1 MIGFDDALGTNP
13 GPEHLLRPRGFGRFV
28 SAAFLAFWLCGW
40 AIGESLV
47 LWILIAGGI
56 ALLTGTPPEP
66 GRELLEPGPAIAV
79 GVFLLFWLTLWTF
92 GGYAA
97 ITELLRLLWS
107 RDAIS
112 ADPAC
117 LRVHHRL
124 GPFRSNVEIPRD
136 RLCRIY
142 VAPGD
147 KSLRADTTTGP
158 VVLSSL
164 GTALERAN
172 IAAALRTELRVPE
185 EFESNVSSL
194 PDGWQEIVTPEGE
207 IALVKD
213 LAVRRTQARVAL
225 GLTLASATL
234 ALILIALTHTDP
246 TVIGITVIACTAAT
260 GLTWGTTRLARSRIE
275 WRIGAGSLT
284 RRRRVGARLRDLD
297 EISRLELTRS
307 SDSDGDDWFSLE
319 AVPGKCTIERAQ
331 GDPAIPRRLGTWL
344 AQRANIPFDDRSTRE
359 ATARDLT
366 LTLAQLK
373 ASGALGR
380 TLAGWLERMAAKQRN
395 ES

>member
-147 KSLRADTTTGP
+147 KSLRADTTT
-158 VVLSSL
+158 
-164 GTALERAN
+164 
-172 IAAALRTELRVPE
+172 
-185 EFESNVSSL
+185 
-194 PDGWQEIVTPEGE
+194 
-207 IALVKD
+207 
-213 LAVRRTQARVAL
+213 
-225 GLTLASATL
+225 
-234 ALILIALTHTDP
+234 
-246 TVIGITVIACTAAT
+246 
-260 GLTWGTTRLARSRIE
+260 
-275 WRIGAGSLT
+275 
-284 RRRRVGARLRDLD
+284 
-297 EISRLELTRS
+297 
-307 SDSDGDDWFSLE
+307 
-319 AVPGKCTIERAQ
+319 
-331 GDPAIPRRLGTWL
+331 
-344 AQRANIPFDDRSTRE
+344 
-359 ATARDLT
+359 
-366 LTLAQLK
+366 
-373 ASGALGR
+373 
-380 TLAGWLERMAAKQRN
+380 
-395 ES
+395 

>member
-1 MIGFDDALGTNP
+1 
-13 GPEHLLRPRGFGRFV
+13 
-28 SAAFLAFWLCGW
+28 
-40 AIGESLV
+40 
-47 LWILIAGGI
+47 
-56 ALLTGTPPEP
+56 
-66 GRELLEPGPAIAV
+66 
-79 GVFLLFWLTLWTF
+79 
-92 GGYAA
+92 
-97 ITELLRLLWS
+97 
-107 RDAIS
+107 
-112 ADPAC
+112 
-117 LRVHHRL
+117 
-124 GPFRSNVEIPRD
+124 
-136 RLCRIY
+136 
-142 VAPGD
+142 
-147 KSLRADTTTGP
+147 
-158 VVLSSL
+158 
-164 GTALERAN
+164 
-172 IAAALRTELRVPE
+172 VPE
-185 EFESNVSSL
+185 EFEANVSSL

-260 GLTWGTTRLARSRIE
+260 GLAWGTTRLARSRIE

-359 ATARDLT
+359 AAARDLT